1 MQSVLIRCLFNLCEI
16 LFNPCNSNV
25 RAELKSVSSVQ
36 SVVEKEVYCF
46 GVISVQSVL
55 IRCLFNLYKIPFNPC
70 NSNVRAELNPFN
82 PCNLWS
88 KKRFTAYSL
97 PFTVFI
103 LVFVFV
109 FVFVFVSCYNDTN
122 ICSNIC
128 RSCWRSLMMRR
139 SSRRFCSLSDPAI
152 QSLMYPAEEYFCCK
166 CSTKRSQCSSLV
178 FSG

>member
-36 SVVEKEVYCF
+36 SVVKKRFTVLEHSSVQSVVEKEVYCVVF
-46 GVISVQSVL
+46 V
-55 IRCLFNLYKIPFNPC
+55 KNPC
-70 NSNVRAELNPFN
+70 Y
-82 PCNLWS
+82 LWLS
-88 KKRFTAYSL
+88 
-97 PFTVFI
+97 
-103 LVFVFV
+103 
-109 FVFVFVSCYNDTN
+109 YNDTN

>member
-16 LFNPCNSNV
+16 LFNPCNANI

-36 SVVEKEVYCF
+36 SVVKKEIYCF
-46 GVISVQSVL
+46 GAISVSSVQSV
-55 IRCLFNLYKIPFNPC
+55 
-70 NSNVRAELNPFN
+70 V
-82 PCNLWS
+82 
-88 KKRFTAYSL
+88 KKEGYC
-97 PFTVFI
+97 
-103 LVFVFV
+103 LVFVKNTCYLWL
-109 FVFVFVSCYNDTN
+109 SYNDTN

-139 SSRRFCSLSDPAI
+139 SSRRFCSLSEPAI

>member
-1 MQSVLIRCLFNLCEI
+1 MSSVQSVVKKEGYCFGVISVQSVLIRCLFNLCEI
-16 LFNPCNSNV
+16 LFNPCNANI

-36 SVVEKEVYCF
+36 SVVKKEGYC
-46 GVISVQSVL
+46 
-55 IRCLFNLYKIPFNPC
+55 
-70 NSNVRAELNPFN
+70 
-82 PCNLWS
+82 
-88 KKRFTAYSL
+88 
-97 PFTVFI
+97 
-103 LVFVFV
+103 LVFVKNTCYLWL
-109 FVFVFVSCYNDTN
+109 SYNDTN

-139 SSRRFCSLSDPAI
+139 SSRRFCSLSEPEI